1 MKRIQDPDKLYYDVT
16 IDHDPQHKERR
27 YGVASKAETTID
39 LSEPLIQ
46 TPGDFMLSITKF
58 KIDTECIPLMIPEM
72 LQLQDLTRKEIV
84 EQNKMQTKYQ
94 VVVRLETLV
103 QQYHTEKT
111 LDGDGNEVIVAEN
124 VMDDAEEYNIDIG
137 EYIFLQHHRYS
148 DDNKTK
154 YLGYA
159 KDSDGKVDDTKAFI
173 DNTDEQCFVYSYEN
187 FLLGVN
193 LALEKITND
202 LSENECPEDFKQNH
216 LAYLI

>member
-72 LQLQDLTRKEIV
+72 KQPQDLTNKYVRD
-84 EQNKMQTKYQ
+84 QNKMQTKYQ
-94 VVVRLETLV
+94 VMIDFGRKRTTTTVIKDKGGNIVKQDDGKGNKVDQIVETD
-103 QQYHTEKT
+103 YKWPSKK
-111 LDGDGNEVIVAEN
+111 IEN
-124 VMDDAEEYNIDIG
+124 ICIQHYKYN
-137 EYIFLQHHRYS
+137 
-148 DDNKTK
+148 DNMTNVTK

-159 KDSDGKVDDTKAFI
+159 KKDDGTDDTTKAYI
-173 DNTDEQCFVYSYEN
+173 NNTDEQCFVFDYETFMFGIN
-187 FLLGVN
+187 YAIN
-193 LALEKITND
+193 KIREKIVQ
-202 LSENECPEDFKQNH
+202 K
-216 LAYLI
+216 